1 MFEPAA
7 HDRVKV
13 KKKERTLCSR
23 ERSSASD
30 TWRREAPNN
39 ALLAGARQR
48 VSHVGSGGPEQRSA
62 RWSEAAR
69 LTRGVGRPR
78 TALCSLER
86 ASASATWGGGWKTVK
101 STPLAEGGSGCAE
114 EA

>member
-1 MFEPAA
+1 MWGS
-7 HDRVKV
+7 DRVKE

-30 TWRREAPNN
+30 TWGREAPNN
-39 ALLAGARQR
+39 ALLAGARQH

-101 STPLAEGGSGCAE
+101 STPLADGGSGCAE